1 MSEMF
6 IYVIFMP
13 RFVEIYRK
21 RHQITRHTGFEARA
35 YMRQKRF
42 KKEEITHP

>member
-21 RHQITRHTGFEARA
+21 RHQITRHMSFEETA
-35 YMRQKRF
+35 YMRKKRL